1 MAIRLAAQAVENNV
15 KVFFLQLAENYE
27 ALKQALWVSIGKVQA
42 QSPAIYNNQS
52 NLLDSLLLSSARLL
66 TFKNVR
72 NDFSSFLEK
81 SRPAVS
87 SQTSD

>member
-72 NDFSSFLEK
+72 NDF
-81 SRPAVS
+81 
-87 SQTSD
+87 

>member
-72 NDFSSFLEK
+72 NDFSSLLEK